1 IMDEPFVGLDPNG
14 VKILISSLKNWV
26 KNKRISLLISSHQ
39 LNELEEV
46 CDRFVMLKEGKLH
59 SIELDKHVSFKIVLN
74 INVTQ
79 ADTLSYIEFFPIINK
94 IEDNIIYINKEGDD
108 YNGLM
113 QKILEKYN
121 LVSIENTEE
130 DLYHIFNHFEN
141 KEDDYMLVINIILNI
156 SSRTSAK
163 IFFAI
168 ALYPLLYL
176 ITLFLPTN
184 FMLVGGVNNGLSG
197 LDFYCGILLAHSQ
210 FAIPLIMMSYFVS
223 LLFYEEYSS
232 GKLIF
237 YKDIKRTKLLN
248 TKLFTLIT
256 IYTIYFFILF
266 IVSEVLY

>member
-1 IMDEPFVGLDPNG
+1 
-14 VKILISSLKNWV
+14 
-26 KNKRISLLISSHQ
+26 
-39 LNELEEV
+39 
-46 CDRFVMLKEGKLH
+46 ML
-59 SIELDKHVSFKIVLN
+59 FRN
-74 INVTQ
+74 I
-79 ADTLSYIEFFPIINK
+79 F
-94 IEDNIIYINKEGDD
+94 
-108 YNGLM
+108 
-113 QKILEKYN
+113 
-121 LVSIENTEE
+121 
-130 DLYHIFNHFEN
+130 
-141 KEDDYMLVINIILNI
+141 LNI

-184 FMLVGGVNNGLSG
+184 FMQVGGVNNGLSG
-197 LDFYCGILLAHSQ
+197 LDFYCGMLLAQSQ

-266 IVSEVLY
+266 IVSEVLYFTFIKNFNYASGMFLPTETEDMYSDILSIFGIFGISFIAICFAVLLSMKFSTGFTILGVILLFMFISIAPLIHGLHYLFPNGFTDANSLKVFLSQFIIILIMSIAYCLILYAASLILFKRIEY

>member
-1 IMDEPFVGLDPNG
+1 MYKRQGLDPNG

-59 SIELDKHVSFKIVLN
+59 SIELDKHVSFKILLN
-74 INVTQ
+74 KNVTQ
-79 ADTLSYIEFFPIINK
+79 ADTLSYIEFFQIINK

-141 KEDDYMLVINIILNI
+141 KGDD
-156 SSRTSAK
+156 
-163 IFFAI
+163 
-168 ALYPLLYL
+168 
-176 ITLFLPTN
+176 
-184 FMLVGGVNNGLSG
+184 
-197 LDFYCGILLAHSQ
+197 
-210 FAIPLIMMSYFVS
+210 
-223 LLFYEEYSS
+223 
-232 GKLIF
+232 
-237 YKDIKRTKLLN
+237 
-248 TKLFTLIT
+248 
-256 IYTIYFFILF
+256 
-266 IVSEVLY
+266 